1 MPEHRP
7 DERRPAGHRSDGH
20 PPDSETVSAWLDGEL
35 DEAARRRFEAHLA
48 ACPACAAQVAALRGL
63 AAGFA
68 SMRAETLGY
77 DLAGVLDGRLAA
89 AAPRRPR
96 TPRRWLVW
104 LPATLG
110 AAASLALGIGLGSA
124 LPGAAAAAPPALVG
138 AMRVFDP
145 MPPGSVCLGP
155 DPCYTKGMPR

>member
-7 DERRPAGHRSDGH
+7 DERRPADH
-20 PPDSETVSAWLDGEL
+20 PPDFETLSAWLDGEL
-35 DEAARRRFEAHLA
+35 DETARRRFEAHLV
-48 ACPACAAQVAALRGL
+48 ACPACAAQAAALRGL

-89 AAPRRPR
+89 APPR

-124 LPGAAAAAPPALVG
+124 LPGAVAAAPPELVG

-155 DPCYTKGMPR
+155 DPCYTKGTPR